1 MRGYSASALGRASGV
16 GVATLRKLEDGR
28 SNPGILT
35 VVAIV
40 DALGASLDTLLEN
53 ARGMAARVRLV
64 RAGATDLCRQ
74 NPATRLTSFEIELA
88 GGDNLQ
94 APTDELG
101 EGNALCVVLAG
112 SIKVERTDGGMS
124 HLAADDSFR
133 CRPGA
138 IVAWGGASDG
148 PARLLCVVDQG
159 NHAGE
164 RSARSDTLDEGEHD
178 NA

>member
-1 MRGYSASALGRASGV
+1 MRGYSASALARASGV

-64 RAGATDLCRQ
+64 RAGATDLCRL

-88 GGDNLQ
+88 GGDILQ

-101 EGNALCVVLAG
+101 VGSALCVLLAG
-112 SIKVERTDGGMS
+112 SIKLERADGGMS

-138 IVAWGGASDG
+138 IAAWGSASDG

-159 NHAGE
+159 DHAGE
-164 RSARSDTLDEGEHD
+164 RSASSDTLDEGEHD